1 MAEIWKIVGIAE
13 AEFEQ
18 RATVN
23 IIEAKLQDGFDLLEY
38 PSSALIHPLVVQLHF
53 FDEVVPL
60 VFSSNAGSDDS
71 VAAYFHQISV
81 SHHTWIGQMLRAF
94 DSVTCRAGMDEVVIV
109 QGEIGTVLLRDEMIA
124 FPFAGPG
131 QPPFTGEAIRALE

>member
-23 IIEAKLQDGFDLLEY
+23 IIEAKLQNGFDLLED
-38 PSSALIHPLVVQLHF
+38 PSSAFIHPLVVQLHL
-53 FDEVVPL
+53 FDEGVPL
-60 VFSSNAGSDDS
+60 LFSASAGSDDS
-71 VAAYFHQISV
+71 VVTYFHQISV
-81 SHHTWIGQMLRAF
+81 SHHARIGQMLRAF

-109 QGEIGTVLLRDEMIA
+109 QREIGTVLLRDEMIA
-124 FPFAGPG
+124 FPFA
-131 QPPFTGEAIRALE
+131 